1 MSLFLILAID
11 HSTKRNQL
19 NWGTTFPFYRGG
31 GTVEIEGASEFHSVF
46 RNDLGYLGYLKDF
59 KITLP
64 FDKIATLHF

>member
-1 MSLFLILAID
+1 MSLFLILAIE

-19 NWGTTFPFYRGG
+19 NWRTTFPFYRGG

-46 RNDLGYLGYLKDF
+46 RYDLGYLKDF